1 MPPSG
6 MEVGHVIC
14 PIQGQ
19 ALDLFHGDIPTYE
32 IVLFIGY
39 HSGILHRN
47 YIYRCSNRA
56 TIKNDTPYIYF
67 SNGKM

>member
-14 PIQGQ
+14 PIQSQ
-19 ALDLFHGDIPTYE
+19 ALDLFHRDIRAYE
-32 IVLFIGY
+32 IVLFISY
-39 HSGILHRN
+39 HSRILHRN
-47 YIYRCSNRA
+47 YIY
-56 TIKNDTPYIYF
+56 NDTPYIYL